1 MDSAFVYELIGYVAS
16 VLVAVSLMMSRIVP
30 LRIVNMIGAAT
41 FAVYGYLIGSWPV
54 AGMNA
59 FIVLINVYFL
69 LQIYRSSEYFRILP
83 IDQPDAYL
91 NAFLNFYRK
100 DIAQF
105 YPDFQNEADASEH
118 GYFVLRNM
126 APAGLILGRVEAGCF
141 HVALDYATPQYRD
154 FKVAAHLWR
163 ENREHFIGEGITEI
177 RSRTTDPNYAGYLRK
192 IGFDKDT
199 DRPDTYILKLSPK
212 S

>member
-1 MDSAFVYELIGYVAS
+1 MDSVFVYELIGYVAS

-59 FIVLINVYFL
+59 FIVLINVYYL
-69 LQIYRSSEYFRILP
+69 TQIYRSSEFFRILP
-83 IDQPDAYL
+83 IDKPDAYL
-91 NAFLNFYRK
+91 SAFLKFYQE
-100 DIAQF
+100 DIATF
-105 YPDFQNEADASEH
+105 YPDFKDEAEASDH

-126 APAGLILGRVEAGCF
+126 APAGLILGRVENGCF
-141 HVALDYATPQYRD
+141 HVSLDYATPQYRD

-163 ENREHFIGEGITEI
+163 ENRQHFTDEGITEI
-177 RSRTTDPNYAGYLRK
+177 RSRTRDPHYAAYLRK
-192 IGFDKDT
+192 IGFEPLPGEEQVYGM
-199 DRPDTYILKLSPK
+199 RM
-212 S
+212 